1 MGLTVVCLF
10 LICIFLTASAY
21 VFVIFVLFAYSVSFF
36 VCPAYV
42 IFLFTCRVS
51 LLVSA
56 GIWLF
61 HKDWFRW
68 FWFFWFLVPRCW
80 SSECPASLLQY
91 EQYSVWV
98 HSVFRCPYLL
108 HLLHMVLSLANSRPV
123 GALGVMYLMLLAAF
137 SVIIVGVLVWLV
149 CVKF

>member
-1 MGLTVVCLF
+1 MTFGD
-10 LICIFLTASAY
+10 ITASAY
-21 VFVIFVLFAYSVSFF
+21 VIFFLFAYSV
-36 VCPAYV
+36 VCPAYA
-42 IFLFTCRVS
+42 ILFLFTSLVS
-51 LLVSA
+51 FLLLVFA
-56 GIWLF
+56 GIWLL
-61 HKDWFRW
+61 HCWFQSD
-68 FWFFWFLVPRCW
+68 WFLVLKCW

-91 EQYSVWV
+91 EQYSVCV
-98 HSVFRCPYLL
+98 HSGFRCPYLL

>member
-10 LICIFLTASAY
+10 LICIFFTASAY

-56 GIWLF
+56 GIRLF

-68 FWFFWFLVPRCW
+68 FWFLVPWCW
-80 SSECPASLLQY
+80 SSECPTSPLQR

-108 HLLHMVLSLANSRPV
+108 HLLHMVLSLVNSRPV
-123 GALGVMYLMLLAAF
+123 GALGVMYLMLFAAF
-137 SVIIVGVLVWLV
+137 NVIIVGVLFRLV